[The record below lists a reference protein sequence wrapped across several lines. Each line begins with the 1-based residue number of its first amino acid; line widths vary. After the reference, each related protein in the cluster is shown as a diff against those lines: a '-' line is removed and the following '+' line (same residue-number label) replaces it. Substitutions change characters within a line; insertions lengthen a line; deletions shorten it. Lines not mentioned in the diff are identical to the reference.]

1 MAGLGVRL
9 FTDEHIHKDLAGT
22 LRDRGY
28 DALNCQETGR
38 RGVSDEEQLVYA
50 AQRGRAILTFNVNDF
65 YQLEHLWKAT
75 GRHHAGIIVA
85 AVVEDLGELLRRVQR
100 HLDTIGPDV
109 QRDTL
114 QRLARE

>member
-1 MAGLGVRL
+1 MSAAECGPAVCLISCG
-9 FTDEHIHKDLAGT
+9 G
-22 LRDRGY
+22 GY
-28 DALNCQETGR
+28 GKFDVGKWLCP
-38 RGVSDEEQLVYA
+38 L
-50 AQRGRAILTFNVNDF
+50 FNVNDF